1 MPSPRKST
9 SAPQM
14 GASPIRALVLPLV
27 LTALVLSPVLFA
39 DFVRLDD
46 QALGL
51 GQDRLAVVVEMV
63 VDPAV
68 DRSLDLRKIQHHAA
82 IVKPRCLEGDAH
94 PAVVPVQM
102 PALALVMQEPMA
114 VAEVDFSGNSE
125 HRR

>member
-46 QALGL
+46 YTH
-51 GQDRLAVVVEMV
+51 RLENRPQQPVRGVADVER
-63 VDPAV
+63 DGE
-68 DRSLDLRKIQHHAA
+68 SAA
-82 IVKPRCLEGDAH
+82 GELLYGAGGGNGRLE
-94 PAVVPVQM
+94 
-102 PALALVMQEPMA
+102 
-114 VAEVDFSGNSE
+114 
-125 HRR
+125 